1 MPVGAPHAPTLLGAP
16 VTRGDPAGEAPP
28 ARAQL
33 SIAVIVPC
41 YNEERTIGTV
51 VADFRRALPDA
62 RIYVCDNNSTDQTVR
77 VAREA
82 GAVVR
87 REGLQGKGNVIRRM
101 FADVEA
107 DLYVM
112 ADGDDQLDAG
122 QAPGLID
129 ALIEE
134 GADMITGV
142 RTASADAYR
151 PGHRLG
157 NRAMTALVAGLFGD
171 RVSDVFSG
179 YRVLSRRYVKSF
191 PALSQGFEI
200 ETELTVHALE
210 LRMPVAERPVPFRD
224 RPAGNP
230 SKLHTV
236 RDGLRILGVIVRLV
250 QRERPLPFYGWIG
263 ASLAALSVGLAVPLF
278 VTFAQTSE
286 VPRFPT
292 AILCAAIMLLAS
304 LCATAGAILDTVT
317 HHRRETRRLAYLR
330 IPSIAARLEALE
342 PHAPEAIP

>member
-1 MPVGAPHAPTLLGAP
+1 MPDTL
-16 VTRGDPAGEAPP
+16 E
-28 ARAQL
+28 
-33 SIAVIVPC
+33 IAVIVPC
-41 YNEERTIGTV
+41 YNEADTIGRV
-51 VADFRRALPDA
+51 VADFRAALPGA
-62 RIYVCDNNSTDQTVR
+62 TIYVYDNNSTDPTAA
-77 VAREA
+77 VARDA

-87 REGLQGKGNVIRRM
+87 HEGLQGKGNVIRRM
-101 FADVEA
+101 FADIEA

-112 ADGDDQLDAG
+112 VDGDDQLDAASA
-122 QAPGLID
+122 QGLIE

-142 RTASADAYR
+142 RSAPAGAYR

-157 NRAMTALVAGLFGD
+157 NRAMTGLVAWLFGD

-191 PALSQGFEI
+191 PALSKGFEI

-210 LRMPVAERPVPFRD
+210 LRMPIAERPVPFRD
-224 RPAGNP
+224 RPRGNP
-230 SKLHTV
+230 SKLHTI
-236 RDGLRILGVIVRLV
+236 RDGVRILGTIVRLV

-278 VTFAQTSE
+278 VTLARTSE

-292 AILCAAIMLLAS
+292 AILCAAIMMLAS
-304 LCATAGAILDTVT
+304 LSATAG
-317 HHRRETRRLAYLR
+317 
-330 IPSIAARLEALE
+330 
-342 PHAPEAIP
+342 